1 MSDKSKRVALIA
13 LPLIAFLAVFWLNL
27 SEYMGLYD
35 DLVGVVLVATAAISL
50 PAQLGNEKIKFGLLM
65 AISAALSAA
74 AVLLFVF
81 FKPAV
86 STKEASAL
94 LLSDGYVAI
103 EIAEGQRTYPIEDG
117 NFFVKDGYRYLCTTE
132 DGKQEVVCVHPFSG
146 ERTVKQADTGK

>member
-50 PAQLGNEKIKFGLLM
+50 PAQIGNEKIKFGLLM

-86 STKEASAL
+86 STKE
-94 LLSDGYVAI
+94 
-103 EIAEGQRTYPIEDG
+103 
-117 NFFVKDGYRYLCTTE
+117 
-132 DGKQEVVCVHPFSG
+132 
-146 ERTVKQADTGK
+146 